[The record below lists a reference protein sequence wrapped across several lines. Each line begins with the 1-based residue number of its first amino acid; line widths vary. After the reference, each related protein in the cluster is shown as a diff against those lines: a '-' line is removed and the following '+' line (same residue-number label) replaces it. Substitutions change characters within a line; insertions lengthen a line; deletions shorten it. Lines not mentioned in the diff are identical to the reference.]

1 MLAYVGRTW
10 AYVGDVGPMLA
21 LRRPIL
27 ADVGSV
33 LTYVGGMLAYIR
45 LYEHMLAGCACV
57 GLYFNIA
64 EKAGL
69 VFCCIVRL

>member
-1 MLAYVGRTW
+1 MLGVSWPKLAMLALCWRHV
-10 AYVGDVGPMLA
+10 DPMLA

-45 LYEHMLAGCACV
+45 LY
-57 GLYFNIA
+57 
-64 EKAGL
+64 
-69 VFCCIVRL
+69 